1 MPSEPLRLAVVE
13 VTRHRPHA
21 PRYDA
26 YVQTMV
32 ARALGDAA
40 RGGWVAERLAAR
52 DLGADAL
59 LRETSRADA
68 VVVLGGE
75 DVSPHLYGAQGG
87 YPGEGPHDIVAD
99 EAQIALV
106 RRSLETLTPVLG
118 ICRGHQIVSVALG
131 GTLVQHLH
139 DESGLHRTGGVPAD
153 LSMTDHAVAIE
164 PTSRLA
170 GVLGTTAV
178 VRSSH
183 HQAIGRPGDGLVVVA
198 RAADGAVEAVEHER
212 APITGVQWHPEDPG
226 ADRAQLPALL
236 ARLRHEA
243 LANRTSVRA
252 A

>member
-1 MPSEPLRLAVVE
+1 MPSETLHLAVVE

-32 ARALGDAA
+32 ARVLGDAA
-40 RGGWVAERLAAR
+40 RGGWTTDRVAAGE
-52 DLGADAL
+52 LGVDAL
-59 LRETSRADA
+59 LASTARADA

-75 DVSPHLYGAQGG
+75 DVSPRFYGASGG
-87 YPGEGPHDIVAD
+87 YPSEGPHHAVAD

-106 RRSLETLTPVLG
+106 RRSLETRTPLLG
-118 ICRGHQIVSVALG
+118 VCRGHQIMSVALG
-131 GTLVQHLH
+131 GTLEQHLD
-139 DESGLHRTGGVPAD
+139 DEAGLHRTAGVPAD
-153 LSMTDHAVAIE
+153 LSMADHLVAID
-164 PTSRLA
+164 PASRLA
-170 GVLGTTAV
+170 GVLGTRVV

-183 HQAIGRPGDGLVVVA
+183 HQAIGRLGAGLRVVA
-198 RAADGAVEAVEHER
+198 RAADGAIEAVEHVE

-236 ARLRHEA
+236 ARLRLEA
-243 LANRTSVRA
+243 LSAGRASRA